1 MLILKMVNKM
11 SKDPKYNTV
20 AKAVG
25 MQVDNNSDDL
35 YIVFKITDEAFKQ
48 KIRENWLD
56 DIELKMFG
64 KELFEK
70 E

>member
-1 MLILKMVNKM
+1 M